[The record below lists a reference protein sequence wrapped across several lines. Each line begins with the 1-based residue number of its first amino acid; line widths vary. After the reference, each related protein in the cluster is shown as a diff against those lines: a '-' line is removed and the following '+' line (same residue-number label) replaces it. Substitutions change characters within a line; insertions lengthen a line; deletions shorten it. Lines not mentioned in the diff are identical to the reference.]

1 MNLADILKLLYFVSI
16 IVWIFPAIR
25 NYKGEFFD
33 FFLILALID
42 PIAIIY
48 GLLTKTSIPGWL
60 TVLFAY
66 LLIVSLLSEENI
78 KDLKYILIIIPIL
91 FVVLIPFL
99 NKKYFLGFLV
109 IENIILFLFF
119 LKFLIVDYV
128 NNKRIKLFFLMLV
141 FYELT
146 VILKFFNII
155 IGFADA
161 YGFYF
166 VTSIAQI
173 IFGLFF
179 SIVREDESGVII

>member
-1 MNLADILKLLYFVSI
+1 
-16 IVWIFPAIR
+16 
-25 NYKGEFFD
+25 
-33 FFLILALID
+33 
-42 PIAIIY
+42 
-48 GLLTKTSIPGWL
+48 
-60 TVLFAY
+60 
-66 LLIVSLLSEENI
+66 
-78 KDLKYILIIIPIL
+78 
-91 FVVLIPFL
+91 
-99 NKKYFLGFLV
+99 
-109 IENIILFLFF
+109 
-119 LKFLIVDYV
+119 
-128 NNKRIKLFFLMLV
+128 MLV

>member
-1 MNLADILKLLYFVSI
+1 MSLADFLKLLYFASI
-16 IVWIFPAIR
+16 IVWILPAIR

-42 PIAIIY
+42 PIALLY
-48 GLLTKTSIPGWL
+48 GFITKTSIPVWL
-60 TVLFAY
+60 TVLFVY
-66 LLIVSLLSEENI
+66 LLIISLLSEEKI
-78 KDLKYILIIIPIL
+78 KNLKYILIFFPL
-91 FVVLIPFL
+91 FFVVLIPFL
-99 NKKYFLGFLV
+99 EKKHLLITII
-109 IENIILFLFF
+109 IECSIVFLFF

>member
-1 MNLADILKLLYFVSI
+1 
-16 IVWIFPAIR
+16 
-25 NYKGEFFD
+25 
-33 FFLILALID
+33 
-42 PIAIIY
+42 
-48 GLLTKTSIPGWL
+48 
-60 TVLFAY
+60 
-66 LLIVSLLSEENI
+66 
-78 KDLKYILIIIPIL
+78 
-91 FVVLIPFL
+91 VLIPFL

>member
-1 MNLADILKLLYFVSI
+1 MSLADFLKLLYFASI
-16 IVWIFPAIR
+16 IVWILPAIR

-42 PIAIIY
+42 PIALLY
-48 GLLTKTSIPGWL
+48 GFITKTSIPVWL

-119 LKFLIVDYV
+119 LKFLIVYYV